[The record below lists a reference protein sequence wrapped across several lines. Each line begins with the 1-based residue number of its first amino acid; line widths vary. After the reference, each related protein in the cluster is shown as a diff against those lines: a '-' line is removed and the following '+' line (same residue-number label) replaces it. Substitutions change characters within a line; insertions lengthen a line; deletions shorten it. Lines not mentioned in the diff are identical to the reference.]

1 MIKRAVLYARVSY
14 DDRDK
19 DGRNL
24 AGQLEMA
31 RDYAAS
37 KGYRVVA
44 EFAED
49 DRGASGA
56 SFELEQLNRVRE
68 MAQAGQ
74 FDVLIPREIDRLSR
88 NLAKQLIVEEEL
100 RRAGVEIE
108 YVLAEYPD
116 SPEGRLNKHIRATIA
131 EYEREKIKER
141 NVRGRRNVVKAGR
154 IMLHGD
160 RPPYGYRLSENGT
173 TLVIHEPEADI
184 VRKIFTWYTEGN
196 GTGQR
201 LSSYKMAKVLSEMK
215 VPTWSDIHGII
226 HKDRGYGQW
235 TSGIVLDIIHSETY
249 KGQWHYG
256 RRNGSKY
263 KLNPREQWI
272 TLEVPAIVNTELWEK
287 AQKQCRK
294 NKTQADRNLK
304 REYLLRYRATCQCG
318 YSVQG
323 YCVTCKRKSGAK
335 VAYRYYRCNGRV
347 LETARKDCRLPSFRV
362 DHVDAAVWKWVK
374 SLLSDPLELATGLSD
389 FRAEQDEGNALLK
402 HRLEVVE
409 DLIAENRL
417 QYERLLD
424 LYLSGDVSKELLTDR
439 KVRLESTIA
448 ALELERVGLLARLE
462 SRTLSDEQIQ
472 SLHEFAAEVAE
483 GLAAAEEDF
492 ETRRQVIEALDVR
505 ATLAVED
512 DQKVIYVRCVLG
524 ETDMPVSDSATHFSK
539 WGTSQWSSTEYR

>member
-1 MIKRAVLYARVSY
+1 MSKRAALYARVSY
-14 DDRDK
+14 DDRDN

-31 RDYAAS
+31 REYAAS

-100 RRAGVEIE
+100 RRAGVGIE

-141 NVRGRRNVVKAGR
+141 NVRGRRNVVRQGR

-160 RPPYGYRLSENGT
+160 RPPYGYRLSADGM
-173 TLVIHEPEADI
+173 TLVIHEPEANI
-184 VRKIFTWYTEGN
+184 VRKIFAWYAEGDE
-196 GTGQR
+196 TGQR
-201 LSSYKMAKVLSEMK
+201 MSSYKMAKVLSEMK
-215 VPTWSDIHGII
+215 IPSWSDVHGII
-226 HKDRGYGQW
+226 CKDRGYGQW

-256 RRNGSKY
+256 RRNGSGN
-263 KLNPREQWI
+263 KLNPRDQWI
-272 TLEVPAIVNTELWEK
+272 TLEVPAIVSTELWEK
-287 AQKQCRK
+287 AQGQIQK

-304 REYLLRYRATCQCG
+304 RDYLLRHRARCQCG

-323 YCVTCKRKSGAK
+323 YCVTCKRKSGVK
-335 VAYRYYRCNGRV
+335 MPYLYYRCNGRV

-362 DHVDAAVWKWVK
+362 DHVDAAVWEWIK
-374 SLLSDPLELATGLSD
+374 SLLSDSMELARGLND
-389 FRAEQDEGNALLK
+389 FRVEQDEGNMLLR

-424 LYLSGDVSKELLTDR
+424 LYLSGDIAKELLCDR

-448 ALELERVGLLARLE
+448 ALEAERVGLLARLE
-462 SRTLSDEQIQ
+462 SHTLSDEQIQ
-472 SLHEFAAEVAE
+472 SLQDFAAEVAE

-505 ATLAVED
+505 VTLAVED

-524 ETDMPVSDSATHFSK
+524 EIDMPISDCTTHFSK
-539 WGTSQWSSTEYR
+539 